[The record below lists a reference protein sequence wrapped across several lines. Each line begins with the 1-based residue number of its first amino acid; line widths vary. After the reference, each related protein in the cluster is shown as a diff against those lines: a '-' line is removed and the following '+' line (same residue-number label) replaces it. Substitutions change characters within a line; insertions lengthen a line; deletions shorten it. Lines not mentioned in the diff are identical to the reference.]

1 MALLTQDNRTAST
14 YTGGSRTAVASL
26 SQDSKAQN
34 GSTWG
39 NNLLTWAQETHTWA
53 NSIGTL
59 TLDTRN

>member
-1 MALLTQDNRTAST
+1 MATITQDNRTSST
-14 YTGGSRTAVASL
+14 YTGENRTAVASI

-39 NNLLTWAQETHTWA
+39 SNLLTWAQETHTWA